1 MIYSHPTSA
10 LRLPHGVLLCYF
22 SSHLLYEGGL
32 AEWDT
37 DRGLSM
43 RGLQRGWLQL
53 SASASNQQQ
62 RVNILLEGKVKMRA
76 CRNEEPQSADT
87 EVCHGRSC
95 DVYPN

>member
-1 MIYSHPTSA
+1 
-10 LRLPHGVLLCYF
+10 
-22 SSHLLYEGGL
+22 
-32 AEWDT
+32 
-37 DRGLSM
+37 M

-76 CRNEEPQSADT
+76 RRNEEPQSADT